1 MPQSSN
7 RLTKTH
13 QLLLA
18 QFSNRAVIPLD
29 EIAEPFLGL
38 SVRTAKNRAKA
49 GLLPFAVFKM
59 TDSAKCPYLV
69 HLDDLADYIDKQN
82 RKARAGRIR

>member
-29 EIAEPFLGL
+29 EIAGPFLGL

-49 GLLPFAVFKM
+49 GQLALPVFKM
-59 TDSAKCPYLV
+59 SESAKCPYLV
-69 HLDDLADYIDKQN
+69 HLDELARYIDMRNEEAKKDQ
-82 RKARAGRIR
+82 I